1 RGGSAGRSPRRP
13 ARGRHGRGRRVG
25 RRSAPAGATCRPGE
39 RVSAGDGAASDH
51 VYRTSGGPTSA
62 SSGRPAREVPHL
74 RTSTSAK
81 TVPSAVIESA
91 AWWTGVPAV
100 SCAAAQLPDRPEPL
114 PLSPPPGCSFSL
126 LSELSFS
133 FSVSVPC
140 SAGSLAGAAAV
151 FEEPEPEP
159 EVLAPAGC

>member
-1 RGGSAGRSPRRP
+1 CASCRRP
-13 ARGRHGRGRRVG
+13 AAEVPYLG
-25 RRSAPAGATCRPGE
+25 T
-39 RVSAGDGAASDH
+39 AAS
-51 VYRTSGGPTSA
+51 
-62 SSGRPAREVPHL
+62 AR
-74 RTSTSAK
+74 
-81 TVPSAVIESA
+81 TVPSAVIERA

-100 SCAAAQLPDRPEPL
+100 SCAAAQLPDRPGRL
-114 PLSPPPGCSFSL
+114 PLSSPPGCSFSL

-140 SAGSLAGAAAV
+140 SGGSLAGAAAV